1 MVNLEHKLTV
11 DDLIVEY
18 MMYKVKNG
26 YEPKFST
33 SEFISFLYF
42 FEEKMKVEDAL
53 YVNYELFKRFF
64 DRKIEHDWSTT
75 NWVTKEKIPNPH
87 MKMEYSNQESDYII
101 AANYKLSEYDRS
113 VINTYFMDNGM
124 SKYDDH
130 KGTAWKIRNIIGE
143 YLSDQPKRTIDEIT
157 EIDENDIL
165 IGKYLAAEIMTQI
178 WHSFIDEQIED
189 QMWPRQ
195 CRDINKYLFKIDLS
209 KIIGTKSIKKQ
220 LLELY
225 NTFSKR
231 IAILYHYDRNLKV
244 SSSTNSYLAQ
254 ANYKLLIQGY
264 EKIIGL
270 AFGPYKKTLE
280 FDLSLSTFK
289 ESHAMDGLYDWD
301 EEADIKSTTT
311 SIQNEQVK
319 KLVRTIEKESVKK
332 Q

>member
-26 YEPKFST
+26 YEPKFRA
-33 SEFISFLYF
+33 SEFIEFLCF
-42 FEEKMKVEDAL
+42 FEQKMKVEDVL
-53 YVNYELFKRFF
+53 YEKQALFKRFF
-64 DRKIEHDWSTT
+64 DRKIENDWSNT
-75 NWVTKEKIPNPH
+75 NWVTKEKKLNPH
-87 MKMEYSNQESDYII
+87 MNMEYSDQESDYII
-101 AANYKLSEYDRS
+101 AANYKLSGYDKS
-113 VINTYFMDNGM
+113 IINTYFMDNGM
-124 SKYDDH
+124 SKYDDY

-143 YLSDQPKRTIDEIT
+143 YLSDHPKRTIDET
-157 EIDENDIL
+157 VEIDENDIL
-165 IGKYLAAEIMTQI
+165 IGKYLSAEIMTQI
-178 WHSFIDEQIED
+178 WYSFIDEQIED
-189 QMWPRQ
+189 KMWPRQ

-244 SSSTNSYLAQ
+244 SSSTNSYLAR
-254 ANYKLLIQGY
+254 ANYELLIQGY
-264 EKIIGL
+264 EKIIGI
-270 AFGPYKKTLE
+270 AFGPYKKALE

-289 ESHAMDGLYDWD
+289 ESHAIDRIYGWD
-301 EEADIKSTTT
+301 DDIDIKTTTT
-311 SIQNEQVK
+311 SIQNGQVK
-319 KLVRTIEKESVKK
+319 KLVKIIEKELVNK